1 MTTKADIV
9 KRLKAEN
16 PKAFEYINDEPREIV
31 GAEYDALVDAWAEAE
46 LAKAAEDL
54 AVANAKAAL
63 YARLGITEDEAKLLL
78 S

>member
-9 KRLKAEN
+9 KRLKAQN
-16 PKAFEYINDEPREIV
+16 PKAYEYINNEPREIL
-31 GAEYDALVDAWAEAE
+31 GKEYDDLVSSWADAE

-54 AVANAKAAL
+54 ALANAKAAL
-63 YARLGITEDEAKLLL
+63 YSRLGITEDEARLLL

>member
-31 GAEYDALVDAWAEAE
+31 GAEYDALVDSWAEAE
-46 LAKAAEDL
+46 LAKAAEEL
-54 AVANAKAAL
+54 ATANAKAAL

>member
-9 KRLKAEN
+9 KRLMAEN
-16 PKAFEYINDEPREIV
+16 PKAYEYINDEPREIV
-31 GAEYDALVDAWAEAE
+31 GAEYDALVNSWAEAE

-54 AVANAKAAL
+54 SVANAKAAL
-63 YARLGITEDEAKLLL
+63 YARLGITEDEAKLRL